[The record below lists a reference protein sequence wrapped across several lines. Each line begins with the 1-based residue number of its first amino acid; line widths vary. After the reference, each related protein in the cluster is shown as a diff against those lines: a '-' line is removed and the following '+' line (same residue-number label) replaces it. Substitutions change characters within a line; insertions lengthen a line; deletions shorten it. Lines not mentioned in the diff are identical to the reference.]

1 MSGFVYVVSES
12 PYPVSVGRVLTMRPS
27 DKNVVI
33 GPTVHLRQQIHL
45 ALSGDQTMVMRKILR
60 ASAGAATV
68 LSGTAAPLLAG
79 GYAVH
84 EQSAQFQG
92 SSFAGAAA
100 GGGLSSMFWNPAA
113 VNQAGAGL
121 STNSNY
127 TAILGDVRI
136 HANPGSTGLAAGAD
150 SGDIARDALVPASY
164 GAYRLSPSMV
174 LGASFNAPFG
184 LVTKPENRW
193 AGQTFGTTSSIKTY
207 NLNAVLG
214 VNLGNGISIAVGPQ
228 IEFMQGKLKS
238 ATSFAAAPAM
248 VAIDASN
255 TAAGFTAGVLWEPSK
270 VTSIGLGFRSS
281 VNHDLKG
288 DIAVTSNEPLTRA
301 SATANVKT
309 PEILTLSG
317 RQALTP
323 QLTALGTFEWTNWT
337 RLRSLDV
344 QCQSASPAGTPCAT
358 ATTVLSTPFNWKSG
372 YLFSG
377 GLEYA
382 FTETY
387 KVRGGLA
394 YEISPIQNDA
404 DRGVRVPDS
413 DRIWASTG
421 LAFGLTPSTNVDLAY
436 SHVFGLDSKIDR
448 IENGVTLK
456 ADVKSSVDIV
466 SVGLKTKW

>member
-1 MSGFVYVVSES
+1 MNFFIRVGACA
-12 PYPVSVGRVLTMRPS
+12 SVAL
-27 DKNVVI
+27 I
-33 GPTVHLRQQIHL
+33 AAAGP
-45 ALSGDQTMVMRKILR
+45 A
-60 ASAGAATV
+60 
-68 LSGTAAPLLAG
+68 LAG
-79 GYAVH
+79 GYAVQ

-121 STNSNY
+121 TTNSNY
-127 TAILGDVRI
+127 TAILGDVRL
-136 HANPGSTGLAAGAD
+136 HANPGSTGLGVPGTFAD
-150 SGDIARDALVPASY
+150 SGVVSKDALVPASY

-184 LVTKPENRW
+184 LVTKPENRGW

-214 VNLGNGISIAVGPQ
+214 VNLGNGVSIAVGPQ
-228 IEFMQGKLKS
+228 VEYMQGKLKS
-238 ATSFAAAPAM
+238 ATSFSPAAAN
-248 VAIDASN
+248 VAIDADN
-255 TAAGFTAGVLWEPSK
+255 TGVGFTAGILWEASPA
-270 VTSIGLGFRSS
+270 TSIGLGFRSS
-281 VNHDLKG
+281 VSHDLKG
-288 DIAVTSNEPLTRA
+288 DLAVTSNEAVTRA
-301 SATANVKT
+301 SASANVKT

-337 RLRSLDV
+337 RLQSLDV
-344 QCQSASPAGTPCAT
+344 ACDSVALAGPCNPPAGK
-358 ATTVLSTPFNWKSG
+358 VLSTRFNWKSG

-382 FTETY
+382 FTNTY

-404 DRGVRVPDS
+404 DRSVRVPDT

-421 LAFGLTPSTNVDLAY
+421 LSFGLTPSTNVDLAY
-436 SHVFGLDSKIDR
+436 SHVFGLDSKINR
-448 IENGVTLK
+448 TEGAVTLN
-456 ADVKSSVDIV
+456 ADVKASVDIV